1 MGVKLIKSVDSMLGK
16 PLCIALGL
24 FGKKS
29 KIVPF
34 QNILIIQ
41 LWGIGETI
49 LTLPSIKALH
59 QLYPH
64 SMITVLCTERNKA
77 VYEGQ
82 KSISQVKTVGI
93 NVFSLLHFLL
103 KNYQQFDLVIDFEEY
118 LNISA
123 IMGLFVGTYRVGYAG
138 QTRSRLYDR
147 KISYHD
153 QQHVVE
159 THLDLVRLLG
169 IKYHVTNLVPLC
181 YGRKDKEQVQELWK
195 NNQLHGKVIAVAPG
209 AAESSKSRMWPL
221 SSWISLCRKT
231 LDENPKLHILLIG
244 DEQEKTICSTIK
256 KQAGSKN
263 IVNLAGATSLKQLFC
278 LLSKVD
284 VVIGNDSGPMH
295 ISAAMGT
302 KTIGLF
308 GPNLPIRWRP
318 FGEGNIALYK
328 GNICP
333 FSPCIN
339 VHKGQVPEC
348 LQPRHNNIC
357 MQNITVEEV
366 YDAVKKIL

>member
-159 THLDLVRLLG
+159 THMDLVRLLG

-195 NNQLHGKVIAVAPG
+195 
-209 AAESSKSRMWPL
+209 
-221 SSWISLCRKT
+221 
-231 LDENPKLHILLIG
+231 
-244 DEQEKTICSTIK
+244 
-256 KQAGSKN
+256 
-263 IVNLAGATSLKQLFC
+263 
-278 LLSKVD
+278 
-284 VVIGNDSGPMH
+284 
-295 ISAAMGT
+295 
-302 KTIGLF
+302 
-308 GPNLPIRWRP
+308 
-318 FGEGNIALYK
+318 
-328 GNICP
+328 
-333 FSPCIN
+333 
-339 VHKGQVPEC
+339 
-348 LQPRHNNIC
+348 
-357 MQNITVEEV
+357 
-366 YDAVKKIL
+366 